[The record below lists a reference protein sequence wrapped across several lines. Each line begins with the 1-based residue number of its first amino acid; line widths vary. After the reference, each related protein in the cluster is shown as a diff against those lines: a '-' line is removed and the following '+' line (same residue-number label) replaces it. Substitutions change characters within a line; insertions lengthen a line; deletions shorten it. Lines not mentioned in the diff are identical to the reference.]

1 MTSIARERYDAMCL
15 GLSYESEM
23 ALLAIKETSPQD
35 VWRLLQTEGTVAS
48 SMKIRSNI
56 LKLILVILLVII
68 NIFVNIVIII

>member
-1 MTSIARERYDAMCL
+1 MTSIGRERYDAMCL

-35 VWRLLQTEGTVAS
+35 VWRLLQTEGTVVS